1 MYSELMEQH
10 QLDCEESGNLIEA
23 ELARQRVLQL
33 KKIKEK
39 KDYKNVK
46 VKQIHQKNK
55 LLGKQQEE
63 VQEFNQKMD
72 YQYAELMSKFDQ
84 MKKDLQA
91 KHENELQEFIEDFEN
106 NYPTEPKISNDL
118 LNARKQLEY
127 YVKQKEYVI

>member
-10 QLDCEESGNLIEA
+10 QLDFEESGNFIEA

-106 NYPTEPKISNDL
+106 NYPTEPKISND
-118 LNARKQLEY
+118 
-127 YVKQKEYVI
+127 V

>member
-1 MYSELMEQH
+1 MEQH
-10 QLDCEESGNLIEA
+10 QLDCEESGNFIEA